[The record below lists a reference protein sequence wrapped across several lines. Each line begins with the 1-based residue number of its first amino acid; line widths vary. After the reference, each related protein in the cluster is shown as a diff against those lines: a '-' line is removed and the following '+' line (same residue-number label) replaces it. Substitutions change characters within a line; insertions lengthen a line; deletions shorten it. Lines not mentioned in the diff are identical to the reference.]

1 MRMLTLPLPLLML
14 ITASAAF
21 VQNAQTA
28 VDIGVSTPRY
38 SNGMVEARVTR
49 KDPTADKSAPAPVIT
64 VRVTIAVR
72 GEKPFFSKD
81 VAMKPGSAET
91 VAAPYKG
98 DGSATSFTASA
109 FAVEMKEI
117 AAADNTRSS
126 AAAVV
131 GTMTLPGRLPI
142 PGTGQVIPPR
152 DPASKPNP
160 NPPPAQPAPA
170 PAPASIPHAETIT
183 TPSLVLIGGAAG
195 SPAVSAATG
204 GATVTTSSLVLI
216 GGTQGNPPTASAGAS
231 ITTTPL
237 VLIGRRE

>member
-1 MRMLTLPLPLLML
+1 MRTLTLPLPLLIL
-14 ITASAAF
+14 ITASAAS

-28 VDIGVSTPRY
+28 VDIGVSTPKY

-49 KDPTADKSAPAPVIT
+49 KDPTADKSPPAPVIT

-109 FAVEMKEI
+109 FAVGMKEV

-131 GTMTLPGRLPI
+131 GTMTLPGKLPI
-142 PGTGQVIPPR
+142 TGTGPVISPR

-160 NPPPAQPAPA
+160 NPAPPPAPAPA
-170 PAPASIPHAETIT
+170 PAPASVPHAETIT

-195 SPAVSAATG
+195 SPAAVTG
-204 GATVTTSSLVLI
+204 GATMTTSSLVLI
-216 GGTQGNPPTASAGAS
+216 GGTQGNPPTVSAGAN